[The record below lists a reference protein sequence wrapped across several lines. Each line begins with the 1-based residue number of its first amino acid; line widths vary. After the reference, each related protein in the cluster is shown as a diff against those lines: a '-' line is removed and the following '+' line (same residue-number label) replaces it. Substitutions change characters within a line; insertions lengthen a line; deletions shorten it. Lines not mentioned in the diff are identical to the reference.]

1 MSRVLGALL
10 LGVLVIGV
18 MGVSQ
23 TDVSPRLAGGTLLFD
38 NETGAEVVRLGILF
52 DGPVT
57 ICKDDI
63 IVFGGEAVARLDMGS
78 RTAWIDAKVLPG
90 GTLQVT
96 YSGGAQVHSAYWAA
110 TAQEKNKAI
119 IRWSFVTVWNGADPS
134 VASDFIASNAV
145 VHGDGFVGELL
156 GVEGSVGF
164 GTTTR
169 TAMPD
174 MVFTV
179 EDLVA
184 EDDMVLARMSYTGTN
199 TGPMFGI
206 PPTGLPM
213 TSKSMFIARFND
225 GKIEEGWIQLDGL
238 GMLLQLGL
246 IPPMGAPDYGWGI
259 PSPVTG
265 DPGAVETNKILTSRE
280 PSEVWNEGNLD
291 VIDEIIAEGFVG
303 HYDMGNTVQGV
314 DGFRQYVSN
323 LLTAF
328 PDFHVTVNMLF
339 AENDLVVFQATASGT
354 NLGPFGPIPATGN
367 PWQNTAIVV
376 RRVADGKIVELWQV
390 GDMLS
395 LLMQIGLVPP
405 LQ

>member
-10 LGVLVIGV
+10 VGVLAIGV

-23 TDVSPRLAGGTLLFD
+23 TAVSPRSAGQTLLFD

-52 DGPVT
+52 DGQVT

-63 IVFGGEAVARLDMGS
+63 IVFGGEAVTRLDMGG
-78 RTAWIDAKVLPG
+78 RTAWIDAKVLPA

-96 YSGGAQVHSAYWAA
+96 YSGSAQVQSAYWA
-110 TAQEKNKAI
+110 TSAQEKNKAI
-119 IRWSFVTVWNGADPS
+119 VLWSFETVWNGADPA
-134 VASDFIASNAV
+134 VADDFISPLAV
-145 VHGDGFVGELL
+145 VHGDALVGELL

-164 GTTTR
+164 GVTTR
-169 TAMPD
+169 TAFPD

-184 EDDMVLARMSYTGTN
+184 EDDMVLARTSYTGTH
-199 TGPMFGI
+199 TGPMFAI

-213 TSKSMFIARFND
+213 VSKSMFIARFSD

-238 GMLLQLGL
+238 GMLIQLGL
-246 IPPMGAPDYGWGI
+246 IPPMGAPDYGWGV
-259 PSPVTG
+259 PSTVTG
-265 DPGAVETNKILTSRE
+265 DPGTVEENKILTSRE
-280 PSEVWNEGNLD
+280 PLEVWNEGNLD
-291 VIDEIIAEGFVG
+291 LIDEIIAEVFVG
-303 HYDMGNTVQGV
+303 HYDMGNTVQRAA
-314 DGFRQYVSN
+314 GFSQYASN

-328 PDFHVTVNMLF
+328 PDFHVTVNELF

-354 NLGPFGPIPATGN
+354 NLGPFGPIPATGKA
-367 PWQNTAIVV
+367 WQNTAIVV
-376 RRVADGKIVELWQV
+376 RRVADGKIAELWQV